1 MSESCCNAFADGLL
15 FPCAGGSNVG
25 QIANDAAII
34 LEKSGVGRLYCLAGI
49 GAHVEGM
56 VKHAGSAPFTVA
68 IDGCPVGCARKTL
81 EQAGLEPA
89 IHVTVTELGI
99 EKEHTYEYPEEHVQ
113 RVVEAV
119 LDGTGTVGAPGP
131 APAARSC
138 CAPADAESAESCCD
152 S

>member
-1 MSESCCNAFADGLL
+1 MSEPCCNAFADGLL

-25 QIANDAAII
+25 QIANDAAIV

-119 LDGTGTVGAPGP
+119 LHGAEGARVADAASP
-131 APAARSC
+131 AGSC
-138 CAPADAESAESCCD
+138 CRPDDAEETNGCCA